1 MRSFSNPS
9 NFLGSVH
16 SYNYA
21 PFDCIFFTA
30 TLLQAMARST
40 NISHQM
46 EYLLATG
53 TLVSKSGLG
62 LMQVGSRFLCK
73 QCSAD
78 LKICRII
85 IGSSAFNMC
94 LPRCK
99 NLR

>member
-1 MRSFSNPS
+1 MKRYLLKDSL
-9 NFLGSVH
+9 NFRIMNLCGHFQILPIFLAPYIVST
-16 SYNYA
+16 NYA

-78 LKICRII
+78 
-85 IGSSAFNMC
+85 
-94 LPRCK
+94 
-99 NLR
+99 